1 MSSTASPS
9 DPQAHPDH
17 DHAHAHAGHDHPP
30 HAPLTPLV
38 TAHEALDPYTFGA
51 TQTCFGCGPH
61 NGLGLRLR
69 FERDGD
75 FVRTRFTL
83 GAGYD
88 GPPGILHGGLQ
99 AMIADEVAGWTL
111 VGLRGRIGLT
121 TSLQIRYIQ
130 SLRLGQE
137 VLAEG
142 KILSEEPRV
151 NEDGT
156 PRAAP
161 IATVQVTLRQGER
174 VGAMV
179 RVSFALAD
187 VAKME
192 AVLEGPLPEGWSRLF
207 GG

>member
-1 MSSTASPS
+1 MTE
-9 DPQAHPDH
+9 H
-17 DHAHAHAGHDHPP
+17 D
-30 HAPLTPLV
+30 
-38 TAHEALDPYTFGA
+38 ALDPYTFGA

-69 FERDGD
+69 FERDGE

-130 SLRLGQE
+130 SLRLGKE
-137 VLAEG
+137 VVAEG
-142 KILSEEPRV
+142 KIVSEEPLT

-156 PRAAP
+156 PRPAP

-192 AVLEGPLPEGWSRLF
+192 AVLEGPLPEGWNRLF